1 MTTWWENSFDSS
13 CHAPLLFR
21 NKAGAHSIPMSQC
34 VRLKEWYCRAQQQ
47 NFWHRF
53 LKNFLRPSEFYS
65 IKRLSDNHD
74 VLKVDSHSSGRRGEE
89 GGGGGTVYTSAA
101 SDSGTGYKN
110 HCFPLE
116 EGIFYFRLTLEN
128 RAEFCFPQTLVILHE
143 VQMLYKVKT
152 WCRQII
158 NKCATI
164 KMSTT
169 IFCLLSGTG
178 SESHFF
184 FVLNRSSLRRR
195 HNRLI

>member
-1 MTTWWENSFDSS
+1 
-13 CHAPLLFR
+13 
-21 NKAGAHSIPMSQC
+21 MSQC

-53 LKNFLRPSEFYS
+53 LKNFLRPNEFYS

-74 VLKVDSHSSGRRGEE
+74 VLKVDSHSSGRRGE
-89 GGGGGTVYTSAA
+89 GGGGGVTVYNYAA

-128 RAEFCFPQTLVILHE
+128 RAVLLSSNPCYSPSSSNALQSKNLMQADYK
-143 VQMLYKVKT
+143 QM
-152 WCRQII
+152 RD
-158 NKCATI
+158 NKNVYYY
-164 KMSTT
+164 
-169 IFCLLSGTG
+169 FCLLSGTG